1 MQRILASAVIAIV
14 PLVAAAD
21 PVVVTGTGTVSET
34 VDRLKASI
42 KSAGARVFGVF
53 DFGGGIR
60 SIGKDVG
67 EVQLVIFGDPRIGA
81 EALSADRMA
90 ALDLPGKILV
100 YDTAEGSAMAY
111 QQPAEMLAE
120 WDIPADAA
128 VLEAMSGT
136 LASVTAGAA
145 R

>member
-1 MQRILASAVIAIV
+1 MQRILASAVVALV

-60 SIGKDVG
+60 FDENVRAFFPCWTIEMSESTYVG
-67 EVQLVIFGDPRIGA
+67 SCSASRLRI
-81 EALSADRMA
+81 
-90 ALDLPGKILV
+90 
-100 YDTAEGSAMAY
+100 Y
-111 QQPAEMLAE
+111 
-120 WDIPADAA
+120 
-128 VLEAMSGT
+128 
-136 LASVTAGAA
+136 VTYT
-145 R
+145 